1 MAHKPRFG
9 HLLPRSLVIMISVSA
24 LAAVFALPSSASSG
38 GGCQGGGYGVGS
50 MYGCISASGSTVL
63 PDGYINWE
71 NSPPNCSVA
80 LELLNSS
87 GNVVAR
93 ANYGCGAHHYGP
105 MHVYEPSG
113 TTWYSE
119 IWVFDKYGAGVAE
132 SPAEHLSY

>member
-24 LAAVFALPSSASSG
+24 LAAVFALPASASSG
-38 GGCQGGGYGVGS
+38 GGCQGGG
-50 MYGCISASGSTVL
+50 
-63 PDGYINWE
+63 
-71 NSPPNCSVA
+71 
-80 LELLNSS
+80 
-87 GNVVAR
+87 
-93 ANYGCGAHHYGP
+93 
-105 MHVYEPSG
+105 YEPSG